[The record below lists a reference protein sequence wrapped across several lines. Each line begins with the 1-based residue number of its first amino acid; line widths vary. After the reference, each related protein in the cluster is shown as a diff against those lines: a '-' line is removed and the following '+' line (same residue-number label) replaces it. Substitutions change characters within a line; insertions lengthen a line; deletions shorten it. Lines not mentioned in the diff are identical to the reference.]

1 MSPEEKRLKEI
12 KYRRFEILQELK
24 ALKKELLALRAEEE
38 MINGYSHLEYDNVKK
53 KVRTRKK

>member
-1 MSPEEKRLKEI
+1 MSPEERRLKEI

-38 MINGYSHLEYDNVKK
+38 MINGYSHLEYDNAKK